1 VHNEATDLEPRL
13 RRLHAHLSAL
23 PFPFGP
29 PRTGPG
35 GLFVGLPIPSTK
47 SMGTL
52 TRPSQPSPA
61 VTKLVD
67 RDASS
72 DTWVAPRWAR
82 RGRPASSSPAATR
95 CCRWGVNGSDQAHEI
110 GRRDPLRR
118 QPAARRLRKGPLPRH
133 SQARSGTPQGA

>member
-61 VTKLVD
+61 VTKLLD

-72 DTWVAPRWAR
+72 YTWVAATVGAERAAGFQLAGGHPVLPLGGQRQ
-82 RGRPASSSPAATR
+82 RP
-95 CCRWGVNGSDQAHEI
+95 
-110 GRRDPLRR
+110 
-118 QPAARRLRKGPLPRH
+118 GP
-133 SQARSGTPQGA
+133 